1 MDEQKQNS
9 GEKIVPRI
17 IEDEMRQSYVDYAM
31 SVIVGRALP
40 DVRDGLKPVHR
51 RILFAS
57 NELGLQSNKPF
68 RKCARIVGD
77 VLGKYHPHGDTAVYD
92 SLVRMAQNFSLRYPL
107 INGHGNFGSVDGD
120 NAAAMRYTEAKM
132 QKLAEELLE
141 DIDKETVAFQDN
153 FDGSMKEPTVLPS
166 KAPNL
171 LINGSSGIAVGMA
184 TNIPPHNLNE
194 TCDAAIAYIDNNDI
208 DIDGLMQHIKAPDFP
223 TGGIICGTAG
233 IRLAYKT
240 GRGKVIVRAKS
251 LIDEEKH
258 RIIITEIP
266 YAVNKADLIVN
277 IATLVKTDKI
287 PGISDIR
294 DESDRDGMRI
304 VFELKKDANAEVI
317 LNLLYKHSRLQ
328 DSFGIGIVALVENR
342 PRRLNL
348 KELIHYFVEHRKV
361 MVTKRTQ
368 YDLKKAQERAH
379 ILEGLLKALNDID
392 NTVSL
397 IKESK
402 SVDEARKKLMGA
414 LVISEIQANAILEMR
429 LSRLT
434 ALEQDKIKLEHEELQ
449 VKIEHLK
456 GILASK
462 QKILDIIKAE
472 LNELKEKFGDKRLSR
487 ITEMELETFDME
499 DLIKQERMV
508 LTITHSGYIKRQ
520 PLDVYKQQKR
530 GGKGVIA
537 AGTKEQDFV
546 EDLFVAHTHSYILF
560 FTDKGK
566 IHWLKVYH
574 VPEGSR
580 QALGKSIA
588 NLLDLEED
596 EKITAF
602 IPVAEFKEGQNLI
615 MTTRKGTIKK
625 TGLTQ
630 YSRPRKGGII
640 AITLEDDDEL
650 ISVKRTDGSKQILI
664 ATMNGMAIKFNEKDV
679 RPTGRSAKGVRGI
692 HLKNDDQVIDM
703 VIGQDEMSLLTITE
717 FGYGKQTSIAEYR
730 LIGRGGVGVKN
741 IICSDR
747 NGKVIAVK
755 SLEANDELMFISRK
769 GITIRTA
776 ASGISVIG
784 RATQGMRLMRLS
796 DGDRVVAAAKIINEE
811 VTPENGN
818 GETPVEGTLESDEPK
833 EPPKEEPSTEPEEE
847 QDSDE
852 DQSA

>member
-1 MDEQKQNS
+1 MDEPKQHS

-92 SLVRMAQNFSLRYPL
+92 SLVRMAQDFSLRYPL

-141 DIDKETVAFQDN
+141 DIDKETVPFQDN
-153 FDGSMKEPTVLPS
+153 FDGSLKEPTVLPS

-194 TCDAAIAYIDNNDI
+194 TCDAAIAYIDNTEI
-208 DIDGLMQHIKAPDFP
+208 DIDEMMQHIKAPDFP

-233 IRLAYKT
+233 IKLAYKT

-251 LIDEEKH
+251 QIDNDKN
-258 RIIITEIP
+258 RIIVTEIP
-266 YAVNKADLIVN
+266 YAVNKADLIIN
-277 IATLVKTDKI
+277 IANLVKNDKI

-368 YDLKKAQERAH
+368 YDLKKAEERAH
-379 ILEGLLKALNDID
+379 ILEGLLKALNDND
-392 NTVSL
+392 NTVTL

-434 ALEQDKIKLEHEELQ
+434 ALEQDKIKQEHGELLK
-449 VKIEHLK
+449 KIEHLK
-456 GILASK
+456 GILASE

-472 LNELKEKFGDKRLSR
+472 LNELKEKFGDERKSI
-487 ITEMELETFDME
+487 ITDMELETFDME

-546 EDLFVAHTHSYILF
+546 EDLFVADTHAHILF
-560 FTDKGK
+560 FTDQGK

-574 VPEGSR
+574 VPEASR

-588 NLLDLEED
+588 NLLDLGEN

-615 MTTRKGTIKK
+615 MTTRKGTVKK
-625 TGLTQ
+625 TELKA

-640 AITLEDDDEL
+640 AITLDGDDEL
-650 ISVKRTDGSKQILI
+650 ITVKKTDGSKQILI
-664 ATMNGMAIKFNEKDV
+664 ATKNGMAIKFNEQDV
-679 RPTGRSAKGVRGI
+679 RATGRSAKGVRGI
-692 HLKNDDQVIDM
+692 NLKNDDEVIDM
-703 VIGQDEMSLLTITE
+703 VIGQDEKSLLTITE
-717 FGYGKQTSIAEYR
+717 NGYGKQTSIEEYR

-741 IICSDR
+741 IICSER
-747 NGKVIAVK
+747 NGKVIAIK
-755 SLEANDELMFISRK
+755 SLETNDEIMFISRK

-796 DGDRVVAAAKIINEE
+796 EGDKVVAAAKIISEE
-811 VTPENGN
+811 TTPENGN
-818 GETPVEGTLESDEPK
+818 DETPPEDEST
-833 EPPKEEPSTEPEEE
+833 EEPAK
-847 QDSDE
+847 
-852 DQSA
+852 DQSP